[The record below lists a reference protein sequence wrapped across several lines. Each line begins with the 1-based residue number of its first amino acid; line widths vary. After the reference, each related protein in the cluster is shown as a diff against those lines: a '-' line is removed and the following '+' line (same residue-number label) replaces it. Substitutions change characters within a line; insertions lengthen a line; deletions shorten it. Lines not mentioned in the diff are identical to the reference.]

1 MRAAEVIKR
10 NGRELQE
17 HRHLGCAN
25 GKKEEPTK
33 VEKERGGRQE
43 SGASWRQRAQKPE
56 KKAPGKKEE
65 ET

>member
-33 VEKERGGRQE
+33 VEKEGGRQE
-43 SGASWRQRAQKPE
+43 SGASWCQRAQKPE